1 MASTD
6 IVIGVAA
13 SVSYFPIL
21 PRNPMKK
28 HFHTLGDWRRNVLL
42 LAAAGSLGLTLP
54 ACSSNDGNTTDDN
67 GADGSWG
74 GESYSQGVV
83 TEMTE
88 VQPGQWKI
96 TAERP
101 AGKEE
106 VAAVLHH
113 LDGKVDTLQGQ
124 ALQRQM
130 QDYSR
135 QNPENRAHGTGL
147 MDVLMWSGIGY
158 MAGRFLTPNPGYY
171 ANPGLLSRNQDWRS
185 TMARERERGSGFFGR
200 GFSGGRRSPNSGISE
215 SRSTVRNSPR
225 PSFRSSAPAGRSS
238 GFGSRGGF
246 RGFGG

>member
-1 MASTD
+1 
-6 IVIGVAA
+6 
-13 SVSYFPIL
+13 
-21 PRNPMKK
+21 MKK
-28 HFHTLGDWRRNVLL
+28 HFHPLGDWRRNVLL
-42 LAAAGSLGLTLP
+42 VAAASSFGLLLP
-54 ACSSNDGNTTDDN
+54 ACSTDNNDNSANRSENN
-67 GADGSWG
+67 GAEGSWG
-74 GESYSQGVV
+74 GETYSQGVV

-88 VQPGQWKI
+88 VKPGEWKI

-113 LDGKVDTLQGQ
+113 FDGKTDTLQGQ

-130 QDYSR
+130 QEYSR
-135 QNPENRAHGTGL
+135 QNPENRAQGSGL
-147 MDVLMWSGIGY
+147 MNVLMWSGIGF

-171 ANPGLLSRNQDWRS
+171 ANPGILQNNQGWRS
-185 TMARERERGSGFFGR
+185 NVARERQTQGRGFFGR
-200 GFSGGRRSPNSGISE
+200 GFAGRSSSANAGIQE
-215 SRSTVRNSPR
+215 SRSTVRSAPR

>member
-1 MASTD
+1 
-6 IVIGVAA
+6 
-13 SVSYFPIL
+13 
-21 PRNPMKK
+21 MKK
-28 HFHTLGDWRRNVLL
+28 HFHPLGDWRRNVLL

-54 ACSSNDGNTTDDN
+54 ACSGNDNRDASTAEN
-67 GADGSWG
+67 GADAGWG
-74 GESYSQGVV
+74 GETYSQGVI

-88 VQPGQWKI
+88 VKPGEWKI

-106 VAAVLHH
+106 VAAILHH
-113 LDGKVDTLQGQ
+113 ADGKTDTLQGQ

-135 QNPENRAHGTGL
+135 RNPENHVQNSS
-147 MDVLMWSGIGY
+147 MMNVLMWSGIGY
-158 MAGRFLTPNPGYY
+158 MAGRYMTPNPSYY
-171 ANPGLLSRNQDWRS
+171 ANPGVMQQTQAWR
-185 TMARERERGSGFFGR
+185 TNVADERQRGRGFFGR
-200 GFSGGRRSPNSGISE
+200 GFSGGRTSPTAGIQE
-215 SRSTVRNSPR
+215 SRSTLRSSPR

>member
-1 MASTD
+1 
-6 IVIGVAA
+6 
-13 SVSYFPIL
+13 
-21 PRNPMKK
+21 MKK
-28 HFHTLGDWRRNVLL
+28 HFHLLGDWRRNVLL
-42 LAAAGSLGLTLP
+42 IAAASSLGLTLP
-54 ACSSNDGNTTDDN
+54 ACSNDNRRDDN
-67 GADGSWG
+67 GAEGSWG

-113 LDGKVDTLQGQ
+113 FDGKTDTLQGQ

-135 QNPENRAHGTGL
+135 QYPENRANGTGL

-171 ANPGLLSRNQDWRS
+171 AYPGLLQRNQSWRANV
-185 TMARERERGSGFFGR
+185 ARERQDQGRGFFGR
-200 GFSGGRRSPNSGISE
+200 GFVGRRTPTAGIQE
-215 SRSTVRNSPR
+215 SRSTMRSSPR
-225 PSFRSSAPAGRSS
+225 PSFRSSAPSGRSS

>member
-1 MASTD
+1 
-6 IVIGVAA
+6 
-13 SVSYFPIL
+13 
-21 PRNPMKK
+21 MKK
-28 HFHTLGDWRRNVLL
+28 HFHSLGNWRRNVLL
-42 LAAAGSLGLTLP
+42 LAAASSLGLTLP
-54 ACSSNDGNTTDDN
+54 ACSGNDGSNAEN
-67 GADGSWG
+67 GADASWDG
-74 GESYSQGVV
+74 QSYSQGVI

-88 VQPGQWKI
+88 VKPGEWKI

-113 LDGKVDTLQGQ
+113 FDGKVDTLQGQ

-135 QNPENRAHGTGL
+135 QNPENHVQGSG
-147 MDVLMWSGIGY
+147 MMNVLMWSSIGY
-158 MAGRFLTPNPGYY
+158 MAGRYMTPNPGYY
-171 ANPGLLSRNQDWRS
+171 ANPGVMQQNQGWRANV
-185 TMARERERGSGFFGR
+185 ARERQSGRGFFGR
-200 GFSGGRRSPNSGISE
+200 GFSGRTSPTAGIQE
-215 SRSTVRNSPR
+215 SRSTVRSSPR

>member
-1 MASTD
+1 
-6 IVIGVAA
+6 
-13 SVSYFPIL
+13 
-21 PRNPMKK
+21 MKK
-28 HFHTLGDWRRNVLL
+28 HFHSLGNWRRNVLL
-42 LAAAGSLGLTLP
+42 LAAASSLGLTLP
-54 ACSSNDGNTTDDN
+54 ACSSNENSTDDN
-67 GADGSWG
+67 GAEASWDGQT
-74 GESYSQGVV
+74 YSQGVV

-88 VQPGQWKI
+88 IQPGQWKV

-106 VAAVLHH
+106 VAAIMHH
-113 LDGKVDTLQGQ
+113 FDGKTDTLQGQ

-135 QNPENRAHGTGL
+135 QNPENRANGTGM

-158 MAGRFLTPNPGYY
+158 MAGRYMTPNASYY
-171 ANPGLLSRNQDWRS
+171 ANPGVFQQNQGWRAN
-185 TMARERERGSGFFGR
+185 MARERQSGRGFFGR
-200 GFSGGRRSPNSGISE
+200 GFTGGRTSPTAGIQE
-215 SRSTVRNSPR
+215 SRSTLRASPR